1 MDLRFLEMSPTVNMW
16 LLRTEDTGYRATS
29 SPSGYTLNYRSCNL
43 LAMDLTRLA
52 VNNRAVTFVA
62 LAVIAVSGLLAYQEL
77 PRAEDPGFL
86 VRSAMV
92 RTQFPGASP
101 ERVELLVTDRIE
113 QVIQE
118 IPEVA
123 NIISESRTGQSIITI
138 EVRES
143 VTELR
148 PVWDNLR
155 RKVEGVVD
163 QLPQGVV
170 PIIDDELGEV
180 FGTMITLTAD
190 GFSYAE
196 QEEIAEQVRNV
207 FLRIND
213 VAKVEIQG
221 MQQERVFVDFDNA
234 RLSGLG
240 LSAAQL
246 QGILQSSNIIISGGV
261 VETGDERITLQP
273 SGNFTSV
280 DDIRQT
286 LIRLPGTG
294 ETVFLGDVAE
304 IRRGYVE
311 PARLK
316 VRTNGEPALALS
328 ISMREGGNIVQL
340 GENIRAAVAN
350 LEQQYPVGVTFE
362 FIAFQP
368 EVVDRAVSA
377 FVASIFQ
384 AVGIVLICMLLFLG
398 LRTGL
403 VVASLIPMTMLTTL
417 MLMQFFDIGMDKMSL
432 ASLIIALG
440 LLVDNAIVMS
450 ESILVRLQAGGKART
465 AAFAAS
471 KELRVPLL
479 ISSLTTIAA
488 FLPIVLAESAV
499 GEYTAP
505 LAQVIAITLLSSWVL
520 AITMIPLLCAIF
532 LKVKRARETNVANA
546 EKPAEESSK
555 DPFDSHFYQY
565 YCSILHFLLRRPL
578 ITVAGA
584 FGLLIVALVLFRF
597 IEQSFF
603 PDSSELL
610 FSGDFELPDG
620 ASFAYAEEAMLDIER
635 FLIEELSENEERE
648 GIRNWAIFVGGG
660 VSRFALGYNPTQ
672 PRPSYTAFIGNA
684 SSFDALGPSMDRLRA
699 YVENNHPDMDVTLKR
714 LAAGPGDANPVEV
727 RLFGPDQNTLFE
739 LSDQIKAQLA
749 SFPGTRNITDNWGEQ
764 TKKLLIE
771 INDAQAGRA
780 GITNQDI
787 AISLRTALSG
797 SAVTEYREG
806 DKAIPVVLRSEV
818 GDREDIGKLES
829 INVYAQSG
837 QNVALRQVADIELT
851 FQPSKILRR
860 NRSKTLSVLSDLDSD
875 ANVSAFSIAS
885 AMTPWLAEQQKN
897 WPPGYSYEIG
907 GTFES
912 SAAANSSIAD
922 KMPLA
927 GLLILL
933 LLVGQFNSL
942 RKSLIIILTIPLGL
956 IGVVIGL
963 LVTGQ
968 PFGFMTLLGVISLAG
983 IVINN
988 AIVLI
993 DRIRIEID
1001 ENGLVPGAAVLEAA
1015 QQRFR
1020 PIMLTTATTV
1030 GGLLPLWLGGDPL
1043 FVSMAVAILFGLV
1056 FATVLT
1062 LGFVPA
1068 FYCLLFRVRSQ

>member
-1 MDLRFLEMSPTVNMW
+1 
-16 LLRTEDTGYRATS
+16 
-29 SPSGYTLNYRSCNL
+29 
-43 LAMDLTRLA
+43 MDLTRYA
-52 VNNRAVTFVA
+52 INSRIVTFVV
-62 LAVIAVSGLLAYQEL
+62 LAVVAFSGVLAYLEL

-86 VRSAMV
+86 VRSARV
-92 RTQFPGASP
+92 YAQFPGASP

-113 QVIQE
+113 QAIQG
-118 IPEVA
+118 IPEVE
-123 NIISESRTGQSIITI
+123 NITSESRTGQSIITV
-138 EVRES
+138 EVREN
-143 VTELR
+143 VIELR

-155 RKVEGVVD
+155 RQVEGIGND
-163 QLPQGVV
+163 LPQGVV
-170 PIIDDELGEV
+170 PVVDDELGEV
-180 FGTMITLTAD
+180 FGTVVTLTAD
-190 GFSYAE
+190 GFSYME
-196 QEEIAEQVRNV
+196 QENIAEQVRDV
-207 FLRIND
+207 FLRIDD
-213 VAKVEIQG
+213 VAKVTIQG
-221 MQQERVFVDFDNA
+221 IQQERIFVDFDNA

-246 QGILQSSNIIISGGV
+246 QGILQSSNIIISGGI
-261 VETGDERITLQP
+261 VETGVERITLQP

-280 DDIRQT
+280 EDIHQT
-286 LIRLPGTG
+286 LITLPGTG
-294 ETVFLGDVAE
+294 ETVYLGDVAE
-304 IRRGYVE
+304 IRRGYAE
-311 PARLK
+311 PPTTK
-316 VRTNGEPALALS
+316 VRANGQPALTLA
-328 ISMREGGNIVQL
+328 ISMRTGGNIVQL
-340 GENIRAAVAN
+340 GENIQAAVAE
-350 LEQQYPVGVTFE
+350 LKQQYPVGVTFD
-362 FIAFQP
+362 FVAFQP
-368 EVVDRAVSA
+368 GVVDRAVST
-377 FVASIFQ
+377 FVNSILQ
-384 AVGIVLICMLLFLG
+384 AVGIVLLCMLFFLG

-403 VVASLIPMTMLTTL
+403 VVASLIPMTMMATL
-417 MLMQFFDIGMDKMSL
+417 MLMQFFGIGMDKMSL

-450 ESILVRLQAGGKART
+450 ESILVRLQSGEKVHKA
-465 AAFAAS
+465 AIASS

-520 AITMIPLLCAIF
+520 AITMVPLLCVIF
-532 LKVKRARETNVANA
+532 LKIKKKKSANTAAHEEETQ
-546 EKPAEESSK
+546 K
-555 DPFDSHFYQY
+555 DAFDSTFYQGY
-565 YCSILHFLLRRPL
+565 RRILQVLLRRPL

-584 FGLLIVALVLFRF
+584 FGLLMVAFSLFRF
-597 IEQSFF
+597 IEMSFF

-610 FSGDFELPDG
+610 FTGDFELPYG
-620 ASFAYAEEAMLDIER
+620 TSFAYTEAAMLDIER
-635 FLIEELSENEERE
+635 FLIEELAMDEDRE
-648 GIRNWAIFVGGG
+648 GVRNWAFFMGGG
-660 VSRFALGYNPTQ
+660 MPSFALGYNPTQ
-672 PRPSYTAFIGNA
+672 PRPGYTALIGNA
-684 SSFDALGPSMDRLRA
+684 SNEDALISSMDQLRK
-699 YVENNHPDMDVTLKR
+699 YVEENHPDIEVTLKR
-714 LAAGPGDANPVEV
+714 LATGPGDANPVEI

-739 LSDQIKAQLA
+739 LADQIKSQVA
-749 SFPGTRNITDNWGEQ
+749 SLQGTRNITDNWGQQ
-764 TKKLLIE
+764 TKKLIIN
-771 INDAQAGRA
+771 INDAQARRA

-787 AISLRTALSG
+787 AVSLRTALSG
-797 SAVTEYREG
+797 SVVTEYREG

-837 QNVALRQVADIELT
+837 QNVALQQVADVELT
-851 FQPSKILRR
+851 FEPSKILRR
-860 NRSKTLSVLSDLDSD
+860 NRSKMLSVQSDLDPVSGI
-875 ANVSAFSIAS
+875 SAFDIAT
-885 AMTPWLAEQQKN
+885 AMTPWLAEQQES
-897 WPPGYSYEIG
+897 WPLGYSYEIG

-912 SAAANSSIAD
+912 SAEANSSIAA

-942 RKSLIIILTIPLGL
+942 RKPLIIVLTIPLGF

-993 DRIRIEID
+993 DRIRIEME
-1001 ENGLVPGAAVLEAA
+1001 ENGLEAGSAVLQAA
-1015 QQRFR
+1015 QTRFR

-1030 GGLLPLWLGGDPL
+1030 GGLLPLWFGGDPL
-1043 FVSMAVAILFGLV
+1043 FVSMAIAILFGLI

-1068 FYCLLFRVRSQ
+1068 FYCLLFRIRYS

>member
-1 MDLRFLEMSPTVNMW
+1 
-16 LLRTEDTGYRATS
+16 
-29 SPSGYTLNYRSCNL
+29 
-43 LAMDLTRLA
+43 MDLTRLA
-52 VNNRAVTFVA
+52 VNNRTATFVA
-62 LAVIAVSGLLAYQEL
+62 LAVVALSGLLAYQEL

-86 VRSAMV
+86 VRRAIV
-92 RTQFPGASP
+92 RAQFPGASP
-101 ERVELLVTDRIE
+101 ERVELLVTDQIE

-118 IPEVA
+118 IPEVE
-123 NIISESRTGQSIITI
+123 NIISESRTGQSIITV

-155 RKVEGVVD
+155 RKVEGEVD

-170 PIIDDELGEV
+170 PIIDDELGEI

-207 FLRIND
+207 FLRIDD
-213 VAKVEIQG
+213 VAKVEIKG

-261 VETGDERITLQP
+261 VETGVERITLQP

-311 PARLK
+311 PAMSK
-316 VRTNGEPALALS
+316 VRANGEPALALS

-340 GENIRAAVAN
+340 GENIRAAVAD
-350 LEQQYPVGVTFE
+350 LEQQYPIGVTFD

-368 EVVDRAVSA
+368 EVVDRAVST
-377 FVASIFQ
+377 FVISIFQ

-403 VVASLIPMTMLTTL
+403 VVASLIPMTILATL
-417 MLMQFFDIGMDKMSL
+417 VLMQFFDIGMDKMSL

-440 LLVDNAIVMS
+440 LLVDNSIVVS
-450 ESILVRLQAGGKART
+450 ESILVRLQAGEKARA

-520 AITMIPLLCAIF
+520 AIAMVPLLCVMF
-532 LKVKRARETNVANA
+532 LKVKRAHKTKGANT
-546 EKPAEESSK
+546 EDPTEEFSV
-555 DPFDSHFYQY
+555 DPFDSPFYRY
-565 YCSILHFLLRRPL
+565 YRSILQFLLRRPL

-584 FGLLIVALVLFRF
+584 FGLLIVALGLFRS
-597 IEQSFF
+597 IEQNFF

-610 FSGDFELPDG
+610 FSGDFELPYG
-620 ASFAYAEEAMLDIER
+620 TSFVYAEEAMLDIER
-635 FLIEELSENEERE
+635 FLIEELTANEERE
-648 GIRNWAIFVGGG
+648 GIRNWVFFVGGA
-660 VSRFALGYNPTQ
+660 VSRFTLGYNPTQ

-684 SSFDALGPSMDRLRA
+684 SSFDALGTSMDRLRV
-699 YVENNHPDMDVTLKR
+699 YVENNHPEIDMTLKR
-714 LAAGPGDANPVEV
+714 LVAGPGDANPVEV
-727 RLFGPDQNTLFE
+727 RLLGPDQGVLFE
-739 LSDQIKAQLA
+739 LADQIKAQLA
-749 SFPGTRNITDNWGEQ
+749 SLPGTLNVTDDWGEQ

-797 SAVTEYREG
+797 SVVTEYREG
-806 DKAIPVVLRSEV
+806 GKAIPVVLRSEV

-851 FQPSKILRR
+851 FESSKILRR
-860 NRSKTLSVLSDLDSD
+860 NRTKALSVLSDLDSD

-897 WPPGYSYEIG
+897 WPVGYSYEIG

-912 SAAANSSIAD
+912 SVSANASIAD
-922 KMPLA
+922 KLPLA

-942 RKSLIIILTIPLGL
+942 RKPLIIILTIPLGL

-993 DRIRIEID
+993 DRIQTEID
-1001 ENGLVPGAAVLEAA
+1001 ENGLAPGVAVLEAA

-1043 FVSMAVAILFGLV
+1043 FVSMAVAIVFGLV

-1068 FYCLLFRVRSQ
+1068 FYCLLFRVRS

>member
-1 MDLRFLEMSPTVNMW
+1 MDI
-16 LLRTEDTGYRATS
+16 
-29 SPSGYTLNYRSCNL
+29 
-43 LAMDLTRLA
+43 TRLA
-52 VNNRAVTFVA
+52 TNNRTVTFVLLAVVA
-62 LAVIAVSGLLAYQEL
+62 LAGAMAYQQL

-86 VRSAMV
+86 VRRAMV
-92 RTQFPGASP
+92 RTQFPGAPP
-101 ERVELLVTDRIE
+101 ERVEFLVTDKIE

-118 IPEVA
+118 IPEVKT
-123 NIISESRTGQSIITI
+123 ITSESRTGQSIITV

-155 RKVEGVVD
+155 RKVEGVVGE
-163 QLPQGVV
+163 LPQGVA

-196 QEEIAEQVRNV
+196 QEGIAEQVRDV

-213 VAKVEIQG
+213 VAKVQIQG

-246 QGILQSSNIIISGGV
+246 QGILQSSNIIISGGM
-261 VETGDERITLQP
+261 VETSAERITIQP
-273 SGNFTSV
+273 SGNFASV
-280 DDIRQT
+280 NDIRKT
-286 LIRLPGTG
+286 LITLPGTG

-311 PARLK
+311 PAVVKTRA
-316 VRTNGEPALALS
+316 NGESALVLS
-328 ISMREGGNIVQL
+328 ISMRTGGNIVQL
-340 GENIRAAVAN
+340 GENIRAAVAD
-350 LEQQYPVGVTFE
+350 LEQQYPVGVTFD

-368 EVVDRAVSA
+368 DVVDRAISN
-377 FVASIFQ
+377 FVVSIFQ

-398 LRTGL
+398 LRTGM
-403 VVASLIPMTMLTTL
+403 VVASLIPMTMLAAL
-417 MLMQFFDIGMDKMSL
+417 MLMQFFNIGMDKMSL
-432 ASLIIALG
+432 AALIIALG

-450 ESILVRLQAGGKART
+450 ESVLVRLKTGEKPQA
-465 AAFAAS
+465 AALASS
-471 KELRVPLL
+471 KELRTPLL

-488 FLPIVLAESAV
+488 FLPIVLAESNV

-505 LAQVIAITLLSSWVL
+505 LAQVIAITLLSSWGL
-520 AITMIPLLCAIF
+520 AITMIPLLCMIF
-532 LKVKRARETNVANA
+532 LKVKRAHESKIENT
-546 EKPAEESSK
+546 EQHPEEPSK
-555 DPFDSHFYQY
+555 DRFNSSVYLY
-565 YCSILHFLLRRPL
+565 YRKALQFLLRHPL
-578 ITVAGA
+578 ITVLGA
-584 FGLLIVALVLFRF
+584 LGLLIVTMGLFRLV
-597 IEQSFF
+597 EQNFF
-603 PDSSELL
+603 PDSKELL
-610 FSGDFELPDG
+610 FSGDFELPYG
-620 ASFAYAEEAMLDIER
+620 VSFAYTEAAILDIER
-635 FLIEELSENEERE
+635 FLTEELAANQGRE
-648 GIRNWAIFVGGG
+648 GIRNWAFFIGGG
-660 VSRFALGYNPTQ
+660 VPRFSLGYNSIQ
-672 PRPSYTAFIGNA
+672 PRPSYAALIGNA
-684 SSFDALGPSMDRLRA
+684 SNLDALDTSMNRLRT
-699 YVENNHPDMDVTLKR
+699 YVEDNYPEIDVKIKKLVT
-714 LAAGPGDANPVEV
+714 GPGDASPVEV
-727 RLFGPDQNTLFE
+727 RLFGPDQNTLFKV
-739 LSDQIKAQLA
+739 SDQVKAQLA
-749 SFPGTRNITDNWGEQ
+749 SLLGTRNITDNWGEQ
-764 TKKLLIE
+764 TKKLVVE
-771 INDAQAGRA
+771 INDAQAARA

-797 SAVTEYREG
+797 SVVTEYREG
-806 DKAIPVVLRSEV
+806 DKAIPVMLRSEV
-818 GDREDIGKLES
+818 GNRDDIGKLES

-837 QNVALRQVADIELT
+837 QNVALRQVANIELT
-851 FQPSKILRR
+851 FEPSKILRR
-860 NRSKTLSVLSDLDSD
+860 NRSKTLSVLSDLDPEVPK
-875 ANVSAFSIAS
+875 ASAFSIVSEMA
-885 AMTPWLAEQQKN
+885 PWLLEQQKN
-897 WPPGYSYEIG
+897 WPIGYSYEIG

-912 SAAANSSIAD
+912 SASANASIAE

-927 GLLILL
+927 VILILL

-942 RKSLIIILTIPLGL
+942 RKPLIIILTIPLGL

-963 LVTGQ
+963 LVVGQ

-993 DRIRIEID
+993 DRIQIEID
-1001 ENGLVPGAAVLEAA
+1001 ENGLAPGAAVIEAA

-1020 PIMLTTATTV
+1020 PIILTTATTV

-1043 FVSMAVAILFGLV
+1043 FVSMAVAILFGLI

-1068 FYCLLFRVRSQ
+1068 FYCLLFRVRS

>member
-1 MDLRFLEMSPTVNMW
+1 
-16 LLRTEDTGYRATS
+16 
-29 SPSGYTLNYRSCNL
+29 
-43 LAMDLTRLA
+43 MDLTRLA
-52 VNNRAVTFVA
+52 INNRIVTFVA
-62 LAVIAVSGLLAYQEL
+62 LTVIALSGFFAYQQL

-101 ERVELLVTDRIE
+101 ERVELLITDRIE

-118 IPEVA
+118 IPEVE
-123 NIISESRTGQSIITI
+123 NITSESRTSQSIITV
-138 EVRES
+138 EVREN

-155 RKVEGVVD
+155 RKVEGMVD

-196 QEEIAEQVRNV
+196 QEEIAEQVRDV

-213 VAKVEIQG
+213 VAKVEIKG

-246 QGILQSSNIIISGGV
+246 QGILQASNIIISGGT
-261 VETGDERITLQP
+261 VETGVEQITLEP

-286 LIRLPGTG
+286 LITLPGSG
-294 ETVFLGDVAE
+294 QTVFLGDVAE
-304 IRRGYVE
+304 IRRGYAE
-311 PARLK
+311 PARSK
-316 VRTNGEPALALS
+316 VRANGAPALALG
-328 ISMREGGNIVQL
+328 ISMRAGGNIVQL
-340 GENIRAAVAN
+340 GENIRAAVTG
-350 LEQQYPVGVTFE
+350 LEQQYPVGVNFD
-362 FIAFQP
+362 FVAFQP
-368 EVVDRAVSA
+368 EVVDRAVST
-377 FVASIFQ
+377 FVVSIFQ

-403 VVASLIPMTMLTTL
+403 VVASLIPMTMLATL
-417 MLMQFFDIGMDKMSL
+417 MLMQFFGIGMDKMSL

-450 ESILVRLQAGGKART
+450 ESILVRLQAGEKARA

-520 AITMIPLLCAIF
+520 AITMIPLLCVIF
-532 LKVKRARETNVANA
+532 LKVKGARKNTNGET
-546 EKPAEESSK
+546 EEEAGK
-555 DPFDSHFYQY
+555 DPFESAFYRY
-565 YCSILHFLLRRPL
+565 YRRGLQFLLRHPL

-584 FGLLIVALVLFRF
+584 FALLVVALGLFRV

-610 FSGDFELPDG
+610 FSGDFELPYG
-620 ASFAYAEEAMLDIER
+620 TSFAYTEEAMLDIER
-635 FLIEELSENEERE
+635 FLIEELAANGERE
-648 GIRNWAIFVGGG
+648 GIRNWAFFIGGG

-684 SSFDALGPSMDRLRA
+684 SSLDALSTSMDRLRT
-699 YVENNHPDMDVTLKR
+699 YVEDHHPDMEVTLKK

-739 LSDQIKAQLA
+739 LSDQVKAQLA
-749 SFPGTRNITDNWGEQ
+749 SLAGTRNITDDWGSQ
-764 TKKLLIE
+764 TKKLLID

-797 SAVTEYREG
+797 SMVTEYREG

-837 QNVALRQVADIELT
+837 QNVALSQVAEVELN
-851 FQPSKILRR
+851 FEPSKILRR
-860 NRSKTLSVLSDLDSD
+860 NRSKTLSVLSDLDPD
-875 ANVSAFSIAS
+875 TDVSAFSIAA
-885 AMTPWLAEQQKN
+885 AMTPWLAEQEKT
-897 WPPGYSYEIG
+897 WPSGYSYEIG

-912 SAAANSSIAD
+912 SASANASIAD

-942 RKSLIIILTIPLGL
+942 RKPLIIVLTIPLGL

-1001 ENGLVPGAAVLEAA
+1001 ENGLAPGAAVLEAA
-1015 QQRFR
+1015 QQRLR

-1043 FVSMAVAILFGLV
+1043 FVSMAIAILFGLV

-1068 FYCLLFRVRSQ
+1068 FYCLLFRVRAQ

>member
-1 MDLRFLEMSPTVNMW
+1 
-16 LLRTEDTGYRATS
+16 
-29 SPSGYTLNYRSCNL
+29 
-43 LAMDLTRLA
+43 MDLTRLA
-52 VNNRAVTFVA
+52 INNRIVTFVA
-62 LAVIAVSGLLAYQEL
+62 LTVIALSGFFAYQQL

-101 ERVELLVTDRIE
+101 ERVELLITDRIE

-118 IPEVA
+118 IPEVE
-123 NIISESRTGQSIITI
+123 NITSESRTSQSIITV
-138 EVRES
+138 EVREN

-155 RKVEGVVD
+155 RKVEGMVD

-196 QEEIAEQVRNV
+196 QEEIAEQVRDV

-213 VAKVEIQG
+213 VAKVEIKG

-240 LSAAQL
+240 LSAVQL
-246 QGILQSSNIIISGGV
+246 QGILQASNIIISGGT
-261 VETGDERITLQP
+261 VETGVEQITLEP

-286 LIRLPGTG
+286 LITLPGSG
-294 ETVFLGDVAE
+294 QTVFLGDVAE
-304 IRRGYVE
+304 VRRGYAE
-311 PARLK
+311 PARSK
-316 VRTNGEPALALS
+316 VRANGAPALALG
-328 ISMREGGNIVQL
+328 ISMRAGGNIVQL
-340 GENIRAAVAN
+340 GENIRAAVTS
-350 LEQQYPVGVTFE
+350 LEQQYPVGVNFD
-362 FIAFQP
+362 FVAFQP
-368 EVVDRAVSA
+368 EVVDRAVST
-377 FVASIFQ
+377 FVVSIFQ

-403 VVASLIPMTMLTTL
+403 VVASLIPMTMLATL
-417 MLMQFFDIGMDKMSL
+417 MLMQFFGIGMDKMSL

-450 ESILVRLQAGGKART
+450 ESILVRLQAGEKART

-520 AITMIPLLCAIF
+520 AITMIPLLCVIF
-532 LKVKRARETNVANA
+532 LKVKGARKNTND
-546 EKPAEESSK
+546 EAEEEVGK
-555 DPFDSHFYQY
+555 DPFDSAFYRY
-565 YCSILHFLLRRPL
+565 YRRGLQFLLRRPL

-584 FGLLIVALVLFRF
+584 FALLVVALGLFRV

-610 FSGDFELPDG
+610 FSGDFELPYG
-620 ASFAYAEEAMLDIER
+620 TSFAYTEEAMLDIER
-635 FLIEELSENEERE
+635 FLIEELAANGERE
-648 GIRNWAIFVGGG
+648 GIRNWAFFIGGG

-672 PRPSYTAFIGNA
+672 PRPSYTAFVGNA
-684 SSFDALGPSMDRLRA
+684 SSLDALSTSMDRLRM
-699 YVENNHPDMDVTLKR
+699 YVEDHHPDMEVTLKK

-739 LSDQIKAQLA
+739 LSDQVKAQLA
-749 SFPGTRNITDNWGEQ
+749 SLAGTRNITDDWGSQ
-764 TKKLLIE
+764 TKKLLID

-797 SAVTEYREG
+797 SMVTEYREG

-837 QNVALRQVADIELT
+837 QNVALSQVAEVELT
-851 FQPSKILRR
+851 FEPSKILRR
-860 NRSKTLSVLSDLDSD
+860 NRSKTLSVLSDLDPD
-875 ANVSAFSIAS
+875 TDVSAFSIAA
-885 AMTPWLAEQQKN
+885 AMTPWLAEQEKT
-897 WPPGYSYEIG
+897 WPSGYSYEIG

-912 SAAANSSIAD
+912 SASANASIAD

-942 RKSLIIILTIPLGL
+942 RKPLIIVLTIPLGL

-1001 ENGLVPGAAVLEAA
+1001 ENGLAPGAAVLEAA
-1015 QQRFR
+1015 QQRLR

-1043 FVSMAVAILFGLV
+1043 FVSMAIAILFGLV

-1068 FYCLLFRVRSQ
+1068 FYCLLFRVRTR

>member
-1 MDLRFLEMSPTVNMW
+1 
-16 LLRTEDTGYRATS
+16 
-29 SPSGYTLNYRSCNL
+29 
-43 LAMDLTRLA
+43 MDLTRLA
-52 VNNRAVTFVA
+52 INNRTVTFVA
-62 LAVIAVSGLLAYQEL
+62 LAVIALSGFFAYQQL

-118 IPEVA
+118 IPEVE
-123 NIISESRTGQSIITI
+123 NITSESRTGQSIITV

-155 RKVEGVVD
+155 RKIEGMIN

-196 QEEIAEQVRNV
+196 QEEIAEQVRDI
-207 FLRIND
+207 FLRLND
-213 VAKVEIQG
+213 VAKVEIKG
-221 MQQERVFVDFDNA
+221 LQQERVFVDFDNA

-246 QGILQSSNIIISGGV
+246 QGILQASNIIISGGT
-261 VETGDERITLQP
+261 VETGVEQITLEP

-286 LIRLPGTG
+286 LITLPRSG
-294 ETVFLGDVAE
+294 ENVFLGDVAE

-311 PARLK
+311 PAISK
-316 VRTNGEPALALS
+316 VRANGEPALALG
-328 ISMREGGNIVQL
+328 ISMRAGGNIVQL
-340 GENIRAAVAN
+340 GENIRAAVAD
-350 LEQQYPVGVTFE
+350 LEQQYPVGVTFD
-362 FIAFQP
+362 FVAFQP
-368 EVVDRAVSA
+368 EVVDRAVST
-377 FVASIFQ
+377 FVVSIFQ

-403 VVASLIPMTMLTTL
+403 VVASLIPMTMLATL
-417 MLMQFFDIGMDKMSL
+417 MLMQFFGIGMDKMSL

-450 ESILVRLQAGGKART
+450 ESILVRLQAGERART

-520 AITMIPLLCAIF
+520 AITMIPLLCVIF
-532 LKVKRARETNVANA
+532 LKVKGTRETTNSDT
-546 EKPAEESSK
+546 EKSRKKS
-555 DPFDSHFYQY
+555 FDSAFYRY
-565 YCSILHFLLRRPL
+565 YRSGLQSLLQRPL
-578 ITVAGA
+578 ITVLGA
-584 FGLLIVALVLFRF
+584 FALLIVALGLFRL

-610 FSGDFELPDG
+610 FSGDFELPYG
-620 ASFAYAEEAMLDIER
+620 TSFAYTEDAMLDIER
-635 FLIEELSENEERE
+635 FLIEELAANEERE
-648 GIRNWAIFVGGG
+648 GIQNWAFFIGGG
-660 VSRFALGYNPTQ
+660 VSRFTLGYNPTQ

-684 SSFDALGPSMDRLRA
+684 SSLDALSTSMDLLRT
-699 YVENNHPDMDVTLKR
+699 YVEDNHPDMEVTLKK

-727 RLFGPDQNTLFE
+727 RLFGPDQNILFE
-739 LSDQIKAQLA
+739 LSDQVKAQLA
-749 SFPGTRNITDNWGEQ
+749 SLPGTRNITDDWGAQ

-797 SAVTEYREG
+797 SIVTEYREG

-837 QNVALRQVADIELT
+837 QNVALSQVADVQLT
-851 FQPSKILRR
+851 FEPSKILRR
-860 NRSKTLSVLSDLDSD
+860 NRSKTLSVLSDLDSG
-875 ANVSAFSIAS
+875 AGVSAFNIAL

-897 WPPGYSYEIG
+897 WPSGYSYEIG

-912 SAAANSSIAD
+912 SASANASIAD

-942 RKSLIIILTIPLGL
+942 RKPLIIVLTIPLGL

-1001 ENGLVPGAAVLEAA
+1001 ENGLAPRAAVLEAA
-1015 QQRFR
+1015 QQRLR

-1043 FVSMAVAILFGLV
+1043 FVSMAIAILFGLV

-1068 FYCLLFRVRSQ
+1068 FYCLLFRVRSR

>member
-1 MDLRFLEMSPTVNMW
+1 
-16 LLRTEDTGYRATS
+16 
-29 SPSGYTLNYRSCNL
+29 
-43 LAMDLTRLA
+43 MDLTRLA
-52 VNNRAVTFVA
+52 INNRTVTFVA
-62 LAVIAVSGLLAYQEL
+62 LTVIALSGFFAYQQL

-101 ERVELLVTDRIE
+101 ERVELLITDRIE

-118 IPEVA
+118 IPEVE
-123 NIISESRTGQSIITI
+123 NITSESRTGQSIITV
-138 EVRES
+138 EVREN

-155 RKVEGVVD
+155 RKVEGMVD

-196 QEEIAEQVRNV
+196 QEEIAEQVRDV

-213 VAKVEIQG
+213 VAKVEIKG

-246 QGILQSSNIIISGGV
+246 QGILQASNIIISGGT
-261 VETGDERITLQP
+261 VETGVEQITLEP

-286 LIRLPGTG
+286 LITLPGSG
-294 ETVFLGDVAE
+294 QTVFLGDVAE
-304 IRRGYVE
+304 IRRGYAE
-311 PARLK
+311 PARSK
-316 VRTNGEPALALS
+316 VRANGAPALALG
-328 ISMREGGNIVQL
+328 ISMRAGGNIVQL
-340 GENIRAAVAN
+340 GENIRAAVTS
-350 LEQQYPVGVTFE
+350 LEQQYPVGVNFD
-362 FIAFQP
+362 FVAFQP
-368 EVVDRAVSA
+368 EVVDRAVST
-377 FVASIFQ
+377 FVVSIFQ

-403 VVASLIPMTMLTTL
+403 VVASLIPMTMLATL
-417 MLMQFFDIGMDKMSL
+417 MLMQFFGIGMDKMSL

-450 ESILVRLQAGGKART
+450 ESILVRLQAGEKART

-505 LAQVIAITLLSSWVL
+505 LAQVIAITLLSSWIL
-520 AITMIPLLCAIF
+520 AITMIPLLCVIF
-532 LKVKRARETNVANA
+532 LKVKGARKNANGET
-546 EKPAEESSK
+546 EEEARK
-555 DPFDSHFYQY
+555 DPFDSAFYRY
-565 YCSILHFLLRRPL
+565 YRRGLQFLLRRPL

-584 FGLLIVALVLFRF
+584 FALLVVALGLFRV

-610 FSGDFELPDG
+610 FSGDFELPYG
-620 ASFAYAEEAMLDIER
+620 TSFAYTEEAMLDIER
-635 FLIEELSENEERE
+635 FLIEELAANGERE
-648 GIRNWAIFVGGG
+648 GIRNWAFFIGGG

-684 SSFDALGPSMDRLRA
+684 SSLDALSTSMDRLRT
-699 YVENNHPDMDVTLKR
+699 YVEDHHPDMEVTLKK

-739 LSDQIKAQLA
+739 LSDQVKAQLA
-749 SFPGTRNITDNWGEQ
+749 SLAGTRNITDDWGSQ
-764 TKKLLIE
+764 TKKLLID

-797 SAVTEYREG
+797 SMVTEYREG

-837 QNVALRQVADIELT
+837 QNVALSQVADVELT
-851 FQPSKILRR
+851 FEPSKILRR
-860 NRSKTLSVLSDLDSD
+860 NRSKTLSVLSDLDPD
-875 ANVSAFSIAS
+875 TDVSAFSIAA
-885 AMTPWLAEQQKN
+885 AMTPWLAEQEKT
-897 WPPGYSYEIG
+897 WPSGYSYEIG

-912 SAAANSSIAD
+912 SASANASIAD

-942 RKSLIIILTIPLGL
+942 RKPLIIVLTIPLGL

-1001 ENGLVPGAAVLEAA
+1001 ENGLAPGAAVLEAA
-1015 QQRFR
+1015 QQRLR

-1043 FVSMAVAILFGLV
+1043 FVSMAIAILFGLV

-1068 FYCLLFRVRSQ
+1068 FYCLLFRVRAQ

>member
-1 MDLRFLEMSPTVNMW
+1 
-16 LLRTEDTGYRATS
+16 
-29 SPSGYTLNYRSCNL
+29 
-43 LAMDLTRLA
+43 MDLTRLA
-52 VNNRAVTFVA
+52 INNRTVTFVA
-62 LAVIAVSGLLAYQEL
+62 LTVIALSGFFAYQQL

-101 ERVELLVTDRIE
+101 ERVELLITDRIE

-118 IPEVA
+118 IPEVE
-123 NIISESRTGQSIITI
+123 NITSESRTGQSIITV
-138 EVRES
+138 EVREN

-155 RKVEGVVD
+155 RKVEGMVD

-196 QEEIAEQVRNV
+196 QEEIAEQVRDV

-213 VAKVEIQG
+213 VAKVEIKG

-246 QGILQSSNIIISGGV
+246 QGILQASNIIISGGT
-261 VETGDERITLQP
+261 VETGVEQITLEP

-286 LIRLPGTG
+286 LITLPGSG
-294 ETVFLGDVAE
+294 QTVFLGDVAE
-304 IRRGYVE
+304 IRRGYAE
-311 PARLK
+311 PARSK
-316 VRTNGEPALALS
+316 VRANGAPALALG
-328 ISMREGGNIVQL
+328 ISMRAGGNIVQL
-340 GENIRAAVAN
+340 GENIRAAVTS
-350 LEQQYPVGVTFE
+350 LEQQYPVGVNFD
-362 FIAFQP
+362 FVAFQP
-368 EVVDRAVSA
+368 EVVDRAVST
-377 FVASIFQ
+377 FVVSIFQ

-403 VVASLIPMTMLTTL
+403 VVASLIPMTMLATL
-417 MLMQFFDIGMDKMSL
+417 MLMQFFGIGMDKMSL

-450 ESILVRLQAGGKART
+450 ESILVRLQAGEKART

-505 LAQVIAITLLSSWVL
+505 LAQVIAITLLSSWIL
-520 AITMIPLLCAIF
+520 AITMIPLLCVIF
-532 LKVKRARETNVANA
+532 LKVKGARKNANGET
-546 EKPAEESSK
+546 EEEASK
-555 DPFDSHFYQY
+555 DPFESAFYRY
-565 YCSILHFLLRRPL
+565 YRRGLQFLLRRPL

-584 FGLLIVALVLFRF
+584 FALLVVALGLFRV

-610 FSGDFELPDG
+610 FSGDFELPYG
-620 ASFAYAEEAMLDIER
+620 TSFAYTEEAMLDIER
-635 FLIEELSENEERE
+635 FLIEELAANGERE
-648 GIRNWAIFVGGG
+648 GIRNWAFFIGGG

-684 SSFDALGPSMDRLRA
+684 SSLDALSTSMDRLRT
-699 YVENNHPDMDVTLKR
+699 YVEDHHPDMEVTLKK

-739 LSDQIKAQLA
+739 LSDQVKAQLA
-749 SFPGTRNITDNWGEQ
+749 SLAGTRNITDDWGSQ
-764 TKKLLIE
+764 TKKLLID

-797 SAVTEYREG
+797 SMVTEYREG

-837 QNVALRQVADIELT
+837 QNVALSQVADVELT
-851 FQPSKILRR
+851 FEPSKILRR
-860 NRSKTLSVLSDLDSD
+860 NRSKTLSVLSDLDPD
-875 ANVSAFSIAS
+875 TDVSAFSIAA
-885 AMTPWLAEQQKN
+885 AMTPWLAEQEKT
-897 WPPGYSYEIG
+897 WPSGYSYEIG

-912 SAAANSSIAD
+912 SASANASIAD

-942 RKSLIIILTIPLGL
+942 RKPLIIVLTIPLGL

-1001 ENGLVPGAAVLEAA
+1001 ENGLAPGAAVLEAA
-1015 QQRFR
+1015 QQRLR

-1043 FVSMAVAILFGLV
+1043 FVSMAIAILFGLV

-1068 FYCLLFRVRSQ
+1068 FYCLLFRVRAQ